1 MVFCDCFLPPL
12 DLKLLLKRNRLA
24 RDAVKYFISL
34 SFRLLLGNQTHCTI
48 LYFSAL
54 IFDLVVNLLRSY
66 PREKQGFAPGLAHLE
81 LFYTLFC

>member
-34 SFRLLLGNQTHCTI
+34 SFRLTI
-48 LYFSAL
+48 LFFSAL